1 MPSAERSILEAK
13 IAAKKAAIAALERK
27 AEHIEIYDL
36 RGISSVTDYF
46 VICTGST
53 DVQCKAIQNHIAVEL
68 KKEAVYAYHVEGVT
82 SGRWILMDYVDFVV
96 HIFQPAVREFYGLE
110 RIWGD
115 VECEEINED
124 NYES

>member
-1 MPSAERSILEAK
+1 MEAK
-13 IAAKKAAIAALERK
+13 EAAKKAAIAALDKK

-53 DVQCKAIQNHIAVEL
+53 DVQCKAIHNNIAEEL
-68 KKEAVYAYHVEGVT
+68 RKDAVYPNHVEGV
-82 SGRWILMDYVDFVV
+82 SSSRWILMDYVDFVV
-96 HIFQPAVREFYGLE
+96 HIFQPSVREFYGLE

-115 VECEEINED
+115 VECEVVDEGY
-124 NYES
+124 YES